1 MSIQPYNSP
10 IDSYYD
16 SRILVVDDASL
27 NRELIVTYLQH
38 AGFKNLETA
47 IDGIDALKKVE
58 EFQPDMLVLDL
69 VMPNLD
75 GVGVIRNLRQ
85 NPGTKHIPIIVQT
98 TVARP
103 EERVDAWESGATDVI
118 TKPIHRL
125 ELLSRIKVQLE
136 HSILLRQLEKYHR
149 LAAEDIHHALK
160 VQMSLLPTHELMKNL
175 EERHHIT
182 IDSMFVPSRFLS
194 GDVWGIV
201 DLGSDQLGIW
211 ICDFSGKGIRAALHT
226 FRLHTLIQEFR
237 HCADD
242 PTEIVDALNSRLVKV
257 MPEGQ
262 FSTFLM
268 GVVDFKKDLFTYAAA
283 SSTHPLIYFPK
294 ENRFEVG
301 DGTGVP
307 LGVIDQQSYPLKTM
321 PFPKGSSLVLYSD
334 MLWESEAIP
343 DISFQPEDLKEL
355 GIRVGGA
362 SLVKAVKEKLSPLK
376 DYHFVD
382 DLTLIEIHR
391 TEEGDLV

>member
-1 MSIQPYNSP
+1 MM
-10 IDSYYD
+10 
-16 SRILVVDDASL
+16 R
-27 NRELIVTYLQH
+27 
-38 AGFKNLETA
+38 GLE
-47 IDGIDALKKVE
+47 
-58 EFQPDMLVLDL
+58 
-69 VMPNLD
+69 
-75 GVGVIRNLRQ
+75 Q
-85 NPGTKHIPIIVQT
+85 NH
-98 TVARP
+98 
-103 EERVDAWESGATDVI
+103 D
-118 TKPIHRL
+118 
-125 ELLSRIKVQLE
+125 
-136 HSILLRQLEKYHR
+136 
-149 LAAEDIHHALK
+149 
-160 VQMSLLPTHELMKNL
+160 
-175 EERHHIT
+175 IT

-201 DLGSDQLGIW
+201 DLGAEMMGIW

-268 GVVDFKKDLFTYAAA
+268 GVVDFKRDVFTYASA
-283 SSTHPLIYFPK
+283 SSTHPLIYFP
-294 ENRFEVG
+294 EERRFEVG

-334 MLWESEAIP
+334 MLWESDALP
-343 DISFQPEDLKEL
+343 GMSFQPEDLAEL
-355 GIRVGGA
+355 GVRLNGSG
-362 SLVKAVKEKLSPLK
+362 LVNAVKEKISPLK

-391 TEEGDLV
+391 NKGTGHV